1 MGIIGRK
8 NIAPL
13 RKRWLYYPNWILG
26 YLMDNRRFSWL
37 ALPAPPPMAELTHA
51 ALQCGR
57 LAQALDNHAL
67 LPAILFRARLEAARR
82 AAAADGQLIDPWHLA
97 ALLAGLRLRLDAGE
111 TLRERA
117 NLFAIARHALD
128 VHQWLADPDFDQEG
142 EIQRAEQAIAVASSA
157 DGPFLAAGR
166 AMYAWIDADQPR
178 QAMRTAL
185 ARHWRRSGLF
195 ASPLP
200 LIAAASLAAETPW
213 TPDEWLPAFLRALAT
228 EASDMVQLTRDLE
241 RAWRTARQAIQGR
254 RKTSHASAAVDVL
267 AAAPLLSA
275 PALAAALGIAMKNAG
290 RLLDELCREGVAVE
304 VTRRAK
310 RRLYALR
317 NMEPLR
323 DAVKE
328 PRRPELGRGRGRP
341 PAFIPEDDEEFL
353 PETVTAAS
361 RLPPVN
367 FDYADLDSAM
377 VELEQTIKRT
387 RDALTQI
394 GKKAG

>member
-1 MGIIGRK
+1 MKIT
-8 NIAPL
+8 PL
-13 RKRWLYYPNWILG
+13 P
-26 YLMDNRRFSWL
+26 SWL
-37 ALPAPPPMAELTHA
+37 ALPHPPPMGPLTDA

-111 TLRERA
+111 SIAERA
-117 NLFAIARHALD
+117 NVFAVARHALG

-142 EIQRAEQAIAVASSA
+142 EVQRAELALAAANGA

-166 AMYAWIDADQPR
+166 AMHAWINDDQPR

-185 ARHWRRSGLF
+185 ARYWRRRGLF
-195 ASPLP
+195 AVPLP
-200 LIAAASLAAETPW
+200 LIAAASLAAEAPW
-213 TPDEWLPAFLRALAT
+213 ALDEWLPVFLLTLAT
-228 EASDMVQLTRDLE
+228 EAAGMVQLTRDLE

-275 PALAAALGIAMKNAG
+275 PALAAALGIAVKNAG

-317 NMEPLR
+317 TMEPLR
-323 DAVKE
+323 DAVIE
-328 PRRPELGRGRGRP
+328 PRRPEPGRGRGRP
-341 PAFIPEDDEEFL
+341 PALIPEDAEEKIL
-353 PETVTAAS
+353 PETFLAAP
-361 RLPPVN
+361 RLPLMN
-367 FDYADLDSAM
+367 FEYADLDSAM
-377 VELEQTIKRT
+377 VELEATIKRT
-387 RDALTQI
+387 RESLAQV
-394 GKKAG
+394 GKKPI